1 MAQAAG
7 IHILSN
13 RKAKIL
19 TALKASL
26 HDAEKIAEIK
36 GESLS
41 ADQQIK
47 GDSFREIYD
56 ECSKAFGDS
65 LFCNIAIVLYD
76 DYVSQLYEDCDP
88 EYIEK
93 QAASYSEIF
102 DKPVLFSVL
111 LDNDAVIFGIASDGK
126 VRTRRICG
134 EYLDEYD
141 LQDEKI
147 NMDYLTRIFNT
158 SNLTDLNVCENVEDM
173 LFALE
178 EDYGICADIT
188 PLSIPLFEDKYKL
201 LEKSSS
207 FCVYSDVE

>member
-7 IHILSN
+7 IHILSD

-26 HDAEKIAEIK
+26 HDAERIAEIK
-36 GESLS
+36 GEDVS
-41 ADQQIK
+41 ADKQIK
-47 GDSFREIYD
+47 GDTFKEIYD

-65 LFCNIAIVLYD
+65 LFCNVAIVLYD
-76 DYVSQLYEDCDP
+76 DYISQLYEDCDP
-88 EYIEK
+88 EYIQK
-93 QAASYSEIF
+93 QAESYSKIF

-111 LDNDAVIFGIASDGK
+111 LDSDAVIFGVATDGIL
-126 VRTRRICG
+126 RTRRVCG

-147 NMDYLTRIFNT
+147 NMDYLTRIFNAP
-158 SNLTDLNVCENVEDM
+158 NLTDLNECGSVEDM